1 VLSRPVVLVNVNA
14 LCLLFLLAAAVP
26 CVCRGQGAAHGAR
39 PDLSGEWVLVG
50 SPSGDDG
57 SSLLIEHREPEV
69 RIKRLKGRSGAE
81 VLRESV
87 Y

>member
-1 VLSRPVVLVNVNA
+1 VLSRPVV
-14 LCLLFLLAAAVP
+14 
-26 CVCRGQGAAHGAR
+26 
-39 PDLSGEWVLVG
+39 
-50 SPSGDDG
+50 PSGDDG